1 MSDKERAEH
10 AERAYYKLEAEVIN
24 ILAPKL
30 GFKRWCDLPELSS
43 TCEGYFIG
51 DYSVGELCQLAAQ
64 HMADP
69 VI

>member
-1 MSDKERAEH
+1 MTDKERADH

-30 GFKRWCDLPELSS
+30 GFKRWRDLPELNS

-51 DYSVGELCQLAAQ
+51 DYSVGELCELAAQ
-64 HMADP
+64 HISAP
-69 VI
+69 AI